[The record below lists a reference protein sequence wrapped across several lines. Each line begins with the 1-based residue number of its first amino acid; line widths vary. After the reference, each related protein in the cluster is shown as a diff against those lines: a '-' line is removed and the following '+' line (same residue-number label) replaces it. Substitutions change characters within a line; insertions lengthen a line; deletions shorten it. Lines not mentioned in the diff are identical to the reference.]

1 MYGQCIQGSI
11 FHNDHTEA
19 AFRYSELS
27 VSFGTCQHSQRPNAI
42 LFTCKHCSHSSTL
55 RDEVQK
61 EAALAQVLQV
71 LQTVAAAALVQV
83 VTCER
88 MFSQSPV
95 VIRAHTGYF
104 WLCQK
109 MGWDEMR
116 GPIRFRGASVW
127 ASTPTLL
134 LRMFTTRYQ
143 NLRDTFVYIKAPTS
157 LWSRSCKSHW
167 KLLNLSMSTDP
178 FRLASYSTLI
188 SSPSSKP

>member
-1 MYGQCIQGSI
+1 M
-11 FHNDHTEA
+11 
-19 AFRYSELS
+19 
-27 VSFGTCQHSQRPNAI
+27 
-42 LFTCKHCSHSSTL
+42 
-55 RDEVQK
+55 QK

-71 LQTVAAAALVQV
+71 LQAVAAAALAQV

-88 MFSQSPV
+88 MFSQSAV

-134 LRMFTTRYQ
+134 SRMFTTRHPNLLCKRYICLYQ
-143 NLRDTFVYIKAPTS
+143 DLAYVIVEK
-157 LWSRSCKSHW
+157 
-167 KLLNLSMSTDP
+167 KLEEPLEIAGPKHEYGPLP
-178 FRLASYSTLI
+178 
-188 SSPSSKP
+188 PC